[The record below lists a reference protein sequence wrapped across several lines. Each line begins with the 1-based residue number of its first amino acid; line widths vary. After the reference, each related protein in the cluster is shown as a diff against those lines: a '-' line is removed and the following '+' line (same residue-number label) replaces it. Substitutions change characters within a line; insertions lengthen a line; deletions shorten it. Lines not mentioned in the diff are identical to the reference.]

1 MCRKVTSDSPS
12 PTQPHPYHTLA
23 LQAVAMQVLVALQD
37 AALQIARALQ
47 VARVLRVP
55 GAPKEVMWFYGRWGR
70 LLQETSIDQQ
80 PRDVVVVSCKVIAW
94 KSCGNRVVHMEES

>member
-23 LQAVAMQVLVALQD
+23 LQAVELQVLV
-37 AALQIARALQ
+37 ALQ
-47 VARVLRVP
+47 VARVLRAP
-55 GAPKEVMWFYGRWGR
+55 GAPKEVMWLYGRWGR

-94 KSCGNRVVHMEES
+94 ESCGSRVVHMEESSGVCVL